1 MNMKKLRSIATIMA
15 AVIALSFGA
24 TEAAAQ
30 FNLGRL
36 FQGVMKGVQAAT
48 LSDAQ
53 VVGYVKEY
61 INYSDSANKVLP
73 ATDAYSRRLA
83 NITRGLTQV
92 DGTPLNFKV
101 YQNEEVNA
109 FACADGSVRVYTGLM
124 DIMTDEEV
132 LGVIGHEIG
141 HVAHHDSRNAFKQAM
156 MNEAILDGLAS
167 TSSSIATLTDSQLGQ
182 IGNALVSSKFSR
194 KQEQNA
200 DDYGYSFLKSNGRN
214 PAAMVYAFRKLQ
226 AMEQAGGGQ
235 SSALSQLFSSHPDV
249 GSRIERMTK
258 KARKDGFTV
267 KH

>member
-1 MNMKKLRSIATIMA
+1 MMKLRSLISVFAIAA
-15 AVIALSFGA
+15 AITLCGG
-24 TEAAAQ
+24 EAHAQ

-61 INYSDSANKVLP
+61 IAYSDSANKVLP
-73 ATDAYSRRLA
+73 STDPYSRRLA
-83 NITRGLTQV
+83 TITRGLTQV
-92 DGTPLNFKV
+92 DGVPLNFKV
-101 YQNEEVNA
+101 YKNDEVNA

-167 TSSSIATLTDSQLGQ
+167 TSNSIATLTDSQLGQ

-226 AMEQAGGGQ
+226 AMEQSGGAQ

-267 KH
+267 NPR